1 MEELLYGAA
10 YYDEYMPFERL
21 EKDVK
26 MLKQAN
32 MNLVRIAESTWSTLE
47 PEDGVFDFH
56 HIDRVL
62 NAMGDA
68 GIHVIVGTP
77 TYAVPSW
84 MTQRYPDILVTTKG
98 GRRIYGA
105 RQIMDI
111 TNKAYLFYCER
122 VIRRLMEHVKDH
134 PAVIG
139 YQIDNETKHFGTAS
153 ENVQRDFVVYLKE
166 KFHGDVEEMNRE
178 FGLNYW
184 SNAVHSWEDFPDVRG
199 TINGSL
205 GGEFE
210 RFQRRLVTDFL
221 GWQAG
226 LVREYKRED
235 QFITHNFDFGWK
247 DGSYGVQPD
256 VDHFQAAK
264 CLDITGCDIYHP
276 SQDRLTG
283 AEAAFGGDLARS
295 LKQDNYFVLETQ
307 AQGFPQW
314 TPYDGQLRLLAF
326 SHLASGADM
335 VEYWHW
341 HSLHNACE
349 TYWKG
354 VLSHDFGENRTYREA
369 VAVGADFR
377 RLGKHLIHL
386 KKENKA
392 AILVSN
398 EALTGLNWFPLG
410 DGRDYNDVVRWIYD
424 ALYQMNVECDFI
436 FPEAENLSDYK
447 VIFMP
452 ALYCASEALLRGLKD
467 FVREGGVLVG
477 TFKSCFANENVKV
490 YSDAQP
496 HILQECFGAAYDQ
509 FFTAEEMPLEV
520 LLEKYSREDS
530 EQTESARG
538 FMECLRPQGA
548 RVLARYSHSNWGQYA
563 AAVCNDFGRGAAYY
577 LGCMCSSALLK
588 RILKSALDRA
598 EIKGNEGSSGFP
610 VIIRKGINR
619 LGREIVYMLNYSGES
634 HMGYCPRGT
643 YRELLLEKQY
653 STGETILLEGW
664 GMAILEKEE

>member
-1 MEELLYGAA
+1 
-10 YYDEYMPFERL
+10 MP
-21 EKDVK
+21 
-26 MLKQAN
+26 
-32 MNLVRIAESTWSTLE
+32 
-47 PEDGVFDFH
+47 
-56 HIDRVL
+56 
-62 NAMGDA
+62 
-68 GIHVIVGTP
+68 
-77 TYAVPSW
+77 
-84 MTQRYPDILVTTKG
+84 
-98 GRRIYGA
+98 
-105 RQIMDI
+105 
-111 TNKAYLFYCER
+111 
-122 VIRRLMEHVKDH
+122 RRL
-134 PAVIG
+134 
-139 YQIDNETKHFGTAS
+139 
-153 ENVQRDFVVYLKE
+153 
-166 KFHGDVEEMNRE
+166 
-178 FGLNYW
+178 
-184 SNAVHSWEDFPDVRG
+184 
-199 TINGSL
+199 
-205 GGEFE
+205 
-210 RFQRRLVTDFL
+210 RL
-221 GWQAG
+221 
-226 LVREYKRED
+226 
-235 QFITHNFDFGWK
+235 
-247 DGSYGVQPD
+247 P
-256 VDHFQAAK
+256 
-264 CLDITGCDIYHP
+264 
-276 SQDRLTG
+276 
-283 AEAAFGGDLARS
+283 
-295 LKQDNYFVLETQ
+295 
-307 AQGFPQW
+307 PQW

>member
-10 YYDEYMPFERL
+10 YYDEYMPCERL
-21 EKDVK
+21 EKDVE
-26 MLKQAN
+26 MLKRAN

-62 NAMGDA
+62 EAMGGA

-84 MTQRYPDILVTTKG
+84 MVKKYPDVMVTAKG
-98 GRRIYGA
+98 NRRIYGA

-111 TNKAYLFYCER
+111 TNKSYLFYCER

-139 YQIDNETKHFGTAS
+139 FQIDNETKHFGTAS

-166 KFHGDVEEMNRE
+166 KFHGDVEAMNRE

-184 SNAVHSWEDFPDVRG
+184 SNAVHSWEDFPDVQG

-210 RFQRRLVTDFL
+210 RFQRKLVTDFL

-256 VDHFQAAK
+256 VDHFQTAK

-276 SQDRLTG
+276 SQDKLTG
-283 AEAAFGGDLARS
+283 VEAAFGGDLARS
-295 LKQDNYFVLETQ
+295 LKKDNYFVLETQ

-326 SHLASGADM
+326 SHLASGADL

-341 HSLHNACE
+341 HSLYNACE

-354 VLSHDFGENRTYREA
+354 VLSHDFGENRIYREA
-369 VAVGADFR
+369 AAIGADFR
-377 RLGKHLIHL
+377 RLGRHLIHL
-386 KKENKA
+386 RKENKA
-392 AILVSN
+392 AVLVSN

-410 DGRDYNDVVRWIYD
+410 GGRDYNDVVRWIYD
-424 ALYQMNVECDFI
+424 ALYEMNVECDFI
-436 FPEAENLSDYK
+436 FPQTEDLSGYK
-447 VIFMP
+447 AIFVP
-452 ALYCASEALLRGLKD
+452 ALYCASETLLLRLKD
-467 FVREGGVLVG
+467 FVREGGLLFG

-490 YSDAQP
+490 YPDGQP
-496 HILQECFGAAYDQ
+496 HILKECFGVTYDE
-509 FFTAEEMPLEV
+509 FFTANEV
-520 LLEKYSREDS
+520 LLEEPDTAP
-530 EQTESARG
+530 EESAGG
-538 FMECLRPQGA
+538 FMECLRPEGA
-548 RVLARYSHSNWGQYA
+548 QVLLRYSHPNWGQYA
-563 AAVCNDFGRGAAYY
+563 AAVCNDYGKGKACY
-577 LGCMCSSALLK
+577 LGCMCSDALLK
-588 RILKSALDRA
+588 RILKPQLEWAGIR
-598 EIKGNEGSSGFP
+598 GNQGSQGFP
-610 VIIRKGINR
+610 VIVRKGINT
-619 LGREIVYMLNYSGES
+619 LGREIIYLLNYSGEIQR
-634 HMGYCPRGT
+634 GYCPEGI
-643 YRELLLEKQY
+643 YRELLSEKKY
-653 STGETILLEGW
+653 STGEAVSLEGW
-664 GMAILEKEE
+664 GAAILEREE